1 MKSALSII
9 EDFYAA
15 RASGDLDAVSAFIAE
30 DVRWIE
36 PDVQDHMGELI
47 GRDAVIDMMTRALA
61 KTAGT
66 FSLAVTEGVE
76 VEGHCSVVISW
87 SAEKGDTLIEGQEL
101 ATYSVVDG
109 KITFAQFLPAN
120 IRNDDVFWA

>member
-1 MKSALSII
+1 MESALGII
-9 EDFYAA
+9 KDFYAA
-15 RASGDLDAVSAFIAE
+15 RASGDLDAVSAYIAD

-61 KTAGT
+61 TTAGT

-87 SAEKGDTLIEGQEL
+87 SAEKNGTLIEGQEL
-101 ATYSVVDG
+101 ATYSVVDD

-120 IRNDDVFWA
+120 LRNDDAFWA